1 MRFDVVTLF
10 PRIFESPL
18 KESIL
23 KIAQEKGYVEIVVHN
38 LRDFTMDKHRVTDDY
53 PYGGGGGMVMKVEP
67 LVRAVEALR
76 REDTY
81 TILLS
86 PQGSRFDYEIAERFA
101 RLSHIILLCGRYEG
115 VDDRIRYFIDDEIS
129 IGDYIL
135 TGGELAALVIIDAVS
150 RLIPGVLGL
159 EEGARKE
166 SFHCGFL
173 EHPHYTRPRE
183 FRGLKVPDV
192 LLSGNHMEIERWRRK
207 EALRRTIKKR
217 PDLIEKMKLSIED
230 LKLIEEI
237 KKEGHNQEE

>member
-10 PRIFESPL
+10 PGIFESPL

-23 KIAQEKGYVEIVVHN
+23 RIAQEKGYVEIRIHN
-38 LRDFTMDKHRVTDDY
+38 LRDFTSDKHRVTDDY

-67 LVRAVEALR
+67 LVRAIEALKR
-76 REDTY
+76 MDTK

-86 PQGSRFDYEIAERFA
+86 PQGRRFDYEVAEELS

-115 VDDRIRYFIDDEIS
+115 VDNRIRYFIDDEIS
-129 IGDYIL
+129 IGDFIL

-150 RLIPGVLGL
+150 RLLPGVLGL

-166 SFHCGFL
+166 SFHSGLL

-192 LLSGNHMEIERWRRK
+192 LISGNHREIERWRRK
-207 EALRRTIKKR
+207 EALRWTMERR
-217 PDLIEKMKLSIED
+217 PDLIEKIKLSPED

-237 KKEGHNQEE
+237 KKEKHN